1 MARWQRSVVVLL
13 TTLFVLSALLLAAF
27 GHELAR
33 ASQVESTS
41 VAEKL
46 QPASRPAIPAGDL
59 PRQDSDSRSIVVK
72 LAPGTQL
79 VSDSSLTISGL
90 GTAAQGSAAQ
100 TLNLS
105 SLGLQRQLAIA
116 SLNVEVL
123 GTTDQSKLDEDLQAL
138 RSKPGVLW
146 AQETEPRHALL
157 TPDDPYYPEQ
167 WALPEIGL
175 PAAWDLTT
183 GSSKIIVAVLD
194 TGLDSQLPDFAGRI
208 VSPYSVL
215 TNSSAPSDWAD
226 DLGHGTGT
234 AGVAVAAG
242 NNGTGMV
249 GAAWGVSIMPV
260 KVSEDGATDD
270 VTMAAGVVYAVD
282 HGANVINVSFGGPE
296 PSIVEQDAISYA
308 LSHGVLVVAA
318 AGNDG
323 QSPPF
328 STVEYPAAYPGVIAV
343 GAADDKDSV
352 APFSSAG
359 TELAL
364 VAPGINIATY
374 PIPLNDN
381 LVGYES
387 GTSYSAPLVAGVA
400 ALMLS
405 VNPGLSPQEV
415 TSILETTA
423 EDLGAP
429 GWDSTY
435 GYGLVQANAAVAAA
449 EAQPT
454 TTPSATTT
462 TTGSTTTTTGS
473 TSTSTTSTSTT
484 GTSTTSTTSPASTTT
499 TTVVA
504 ARFPDVTPSVPYA
517 SQILDLASHGIVSG
531 EGDGLFRPTDPVLR
545 MQFAKMIVLTM
556 GYPVSLSDI
565 WPFRDVPDPAGQLY
579 PFHYVA
585 VGAARGLIQGTG
597 PKTFS
602 PFSNITRAQM
612 ITMVAR
618 AAALPDPP
626 ASYVPPFPDFSPV
639 HYPDAR
645 KAAYAGLLSGLAGI
659 GPSYDFLADA
669 TRGEAS
675 ALLDDLLKMRSP

>member
-1 MARWQRSVVVLL
+1 MARWQRSVVLLL

-27 GHELAR
+27 GHEWAR
-33 ASQVESTS
+33 ASQVGSTS
-41 VAEKL
+41 LAEKV
-46 QPASRPAIPAGDL
+46 QPTPPPLASAGGL

-72 LAPGTQL
+72 LAPGAQL
-79 VSDSSLTISGL
+79 VLGSSLSISGL
-90 GTAAQGSAAQ
+90 RTAAQGSAAQ

-105 SLGLQRQLAIA
+105 SLELQRQLAIA
-116 SLNVEVL
+116 SLNVQVL
-123 GTTDQSKLDEDLQAL
+123 AVADQSKLDEDLQAL

-175 PAAWDLTT
+175 PAAWDMTT
-183 GSSKIIVAVLD
+183 GSPKVIVAVLD

-226 DLGHGTGT
+226 DFGHGTGT

-242 NNGTGMV
+242 NNGTGMA

-260 KVSEDGATDD
+260 KVSEDGTTDD

-308 LSHGVLVVAA
+308 VSHGVLVVAA

-343 GAADDKDSV
+343 GATDDTDSV

-359 TELAL
+359 SELAL
-364 VAPGINIATY
+364 VAPGMNIATY
-374 PIPLNDN
+374 PIPLSGS
-381 LVGYES
+381 LVGDES
-387 GTSYSAPLVAGVA
+387 GTSYSTPLVAGVA

-405 VNPGLSPQEV
+405 ANPSLSPQEV

-423 EDLGAP
+423 KDLGTP
-429 GWDSTY
+429 GWDPTY
-435 GYGLVQANAAVAAA
+435 GYGLVQADAAVAAA

-454 TTPSATTT
+454 TTSGSATTT
-462 TTGSTTTTTGS
+462 TGATTTMVPPRPPLVPPRQPPR
-473 TSTSTTSTSTT
+473 
-484 GTSTTSTTSPASTTT
+484 PAPPPPRP
-499 TTVVA
+499 
-504 ARFPDVTPSVPYA
+504 ARPHRLPPRRP
-517 SQILDLASHGIVSG
+517 
-531 EGDGLFRPTDPVLR
+531 LFRP
-545 MQFAKMIVLTM
+545 
-556 GYPVSLSDI
+556 
-565 WPFRDVPDPAGQLY
+565 
-579 PFHYVA
+579 
-585 VGAARGLIQGTG
+585 
-597 PKTFS
+597 
-602 PFSNITRAQM
+602 RA
-612 ITMVAR
+612 
-618 AAALPDPP
+618 
-626 ASYVPPFPDFSPV
+626 FP
-639 HYPDAR
+639 
-645 KAAYAGLLSGLAGI
+645 
-659 GPSYDFLADA
+659 
-669 TRGEAS
+669 
-675 ALLDDLLKMRSP
+675 M